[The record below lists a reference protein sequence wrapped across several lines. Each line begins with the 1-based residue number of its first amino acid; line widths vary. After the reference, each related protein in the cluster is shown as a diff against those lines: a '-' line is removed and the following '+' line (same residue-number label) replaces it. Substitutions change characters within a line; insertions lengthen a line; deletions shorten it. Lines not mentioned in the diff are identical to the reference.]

1 MENFTAYNPTK
12 LRFGKKAVNL
22 LGKDAA
28 SLGKHALLVYGG
40 GSVLRNGSYNDTR
53 SRLENA
59 GIKVTE
65 FSGIK
70 PNPSDTEADAA
81 AERGR
86 SAGVDMVVAVGGG
99 SSIDAAKIIA
109 VCIAENCKAWDVM
122 KGKRNPA
129 EALPVMAVLTLA
141 ATGTEMN
148 NVAVLQ
154 NKVEKEKFGY
164 RHPVMFPGY
173 SYLDPT
179 YTCSVPANYT
189 AYGVVDLVAHA
200 LEPFFGAGD
209 ASLSDRFVAA
219 IVQEAMLYGPRLM
232 ADLEDY
238 TLRAKIMWAATN
250 ALNGLTSFG
259 RLNGDWTS
267 HAFGHQLSLL
277 YDTAHGASLSITLPA
292 WMKHMKPRM
301 EERISQLG
309 MHLFSNPDVDSTI
322 KGLED
327 FFRQMGSP
335 VRCQET
341 GLDESHKPEIT
352 ALMNKNKSNGKNPEH
367 FLEDKDR
374 AAIVELMFA
383 E

>member
-12 LRFGKKAVNL
+12 LHFGKQVVHR

-28 SLGKHALLVYGG
+28 NLGSHALVVYGK

-53 SRLENA
+53 SQLENA
-59 GIKVTE
+59 GIKITE

-70 PNPSDTEADAA
+70 PNPTDAEADAA
-81 AERGR
+81 AELGLT
-86 SAGVDMVVAVGGG
+86 AGVDMLVAVGGG
-99 SSIDAAKIIA
+99 SAIDAAKVIA
-109 VCIAENCKAWDVM
+109 VCISEKCSAWDVM

-129 EALPVMAVLTLA
+129 RALPVIAVLTLA

-154 NKVEKEKFGY
+154 NIRDKEKFGY
-164 RHPVMFPGY
+164 RHPVMFPRY
-173 SYLDPT
+173 SFLDPA

-189 AYGVVDLVAHA
+189 AYGVIDLVAHA

-219 IVQEAMLYGPRLM
+219 IIQEAMQAGPRLM
-232 ADLEDY
+232 ANLQDY
-238 TLRAKIMWAATN
+238 TLRARIMWAATN

-267 HAFGHQLSLL
+267 HSLGHQLSLL

-301 EERISQLG
+301 GERISQLG
-309 MHLFSNPDVDSTI
+309 MHLFGNPDIDSTI
-322 KGLED
+322 RGLED
-327 FFRQMGSP
+327 FFREMGGP
-335 VRCQET
+335 VRCQEI
-341 GLDESHKPEIT
+341 GLNDSHKAEISD
-352 ALMNKNKSNGKNPEH
+352 LMNKNQCNGKNPEH
-367 FLEDKDR
+367 FLKDKDR
-374 AAIVELMFA
+374 VAIVEHMF
-383 E
+383 